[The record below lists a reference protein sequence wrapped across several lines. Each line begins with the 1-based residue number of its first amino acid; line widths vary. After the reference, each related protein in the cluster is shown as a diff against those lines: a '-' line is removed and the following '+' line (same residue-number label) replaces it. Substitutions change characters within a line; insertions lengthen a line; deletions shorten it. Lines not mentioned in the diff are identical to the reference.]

1 MGALL
6 RSLAISLVLML
17 PAAAIQA
24 QPAGQVPYPCSVVL
38 HPAQDIPNARGTALI
53 AKVKKPYTED
63 PASPVRERQSVG
75 IYADWLPAPASFGD
89 YDQFEGI
96 ARIPGQISWRFT
108 MHQVQEDA
116 PSWFGGSPWT
126 GKFDEISSELTVNT
140 RVEVRPFNSKTKK
153 AGQAVLQGTLQGCRG

>member
-1 MGALL
+1 MMKRLG
-6 RSLAISLVLML
+6 SLALSLVLML

-24 QPAGQVPYPCSVVL
+24 QPAAPIPYPCSVVL

-53 AKVKKPYTED
+53 AKVKKPYTEAPD
-63 PASPVRERQSVG
+63 SPVRERRSVG

-89 YDQFEGI
+89 YDQYEGM
-96 ARIPGQISWRFT
+96 ARIPDQISWRFT
-108 MHQVQEDA
+108 MHLVREGA
-116 PSWFGGSPWT
+116 PSWFGGSPWA

-153 AGQAVLQGTLQGCRG
+153 AGRAVLQGTLQGCRN